1 MSRQTIALLIE
12 DVSAFSRALAQQL
25 RAADEP
31 PSHLG
36 LMNMLARARGFRNF
50 QHLRR
55 TQSAEARLEV
65 AAAPPEP
72 VDHRRVERALNHF
85 DASGRMVRLPSRRGL
100 QALCFWALW
109 ARLPADEALN
119 ERAINEALNR
129 WHLFGDPAL
138 LRRDLV
144 GAGLLR
150 RNADGSDYRRIERKP
165 PAEARALIRH
175 LAARG

>member
-1 MSRQTIALLIE
+1 MSRQTVALVIE
-12 DVSAFSRALAQQL
+12 DISAFSRALAQQL
-25 RAADEP
+25 RAADEA
-31 PSHLG
+31 PSHLA

-55 TQSAEARLEV
+55 TQSAEVRLE
-65 AAAPPEP
+65 ALAAPPEP
-72 VDHRRVERALNHF
+72 IDHRRVERALNHF
-85 DASGRMVRLPSRRGL
+85 DASGRMMRLPSRRGL

-109 ARLPADEALN
+109 ARVPAGEVLN

-144 GAGLLR
+144 GAGLLT

-165 PAEARALIRH
+165 PAEARELIRH
-175 LAARG
+175 LATRG